1 MRSAKL
7 ALYLILAVTYGVNC
21 ERLSTVFTQ
30 TRDCFDCPMGV
41 AGDLSIKVCGNRGCC
56 FTFRLDNSENNFSR
70 GKYDEFTGPATLGE
84 CDGFD
89 LSDGTGSLQIGLYH
103 EGTDGLLLDYA
114 EILTD
119 NRLVYCSV
127 GYELDDDQYSQI
139 ICT

>member
-1 MRSAKL
+1 MRFPALSILLIAAFASAATAETL
-7 ALYLILAVTYGVNC
+7 N
-21 ERLSTVFTQ
+21 TVFTQ

-103 EGTDGLLLDYA
+103 EGTD
-114 EILTD
+114 
-119 NRLVYCSV
+119 
-127 GYELDDDQYSQI
+127 
-139 ICT
+139 

>member
-89 LSDGTGSLQIGLYH
+89 VSMKETKFSVKRNSDLY
-103 EGTDGLLLDYA
+103 
-114 EILTD
+114 
-119 NRLVYCSV
+119 
-127 GYELDDDQYSQI
+127 QI
-139 ICT
+139 IFCS